1 MKGMFN
7 RQKNVAAATNNT
19 DEQKEAE
26 IADELKE
33 NDNNIQNNLKDGDEI
48 ENDSEEKKTES

>member
-33 NDNNIQNNLKDGDEI
+33 NDNNIQNNLKDGDKI

>member
-33 NDNNIQNNLKDGDEI
+33 NDNNIQNNLKDDDKV
-48 ENDSEEKKTES
+48 EN

>member
-33 NDNNIQNNLKDGDEI
+33 NDNNIQSNLKDGDKI

>member
-33 NDNNIQNNLKDGDEI
+33 NDNNIQNNLKDGDKI
-48 ENDSEEKKTES
+48 ENDSEDKKTES

>member
-19 DEQKEAE
+19 EEQKEAE

-33 NDNNIQNNLKDGDEI
+33 NDNNIQNNLKDGDKI

>member
-19 DEQKEAE
+19 YEQKEAE
-26 IADELKE
+26 IADQPKE
-33 NDNNIQNNLKDGDEI
+33 NDNNIQNNLKDGDKI